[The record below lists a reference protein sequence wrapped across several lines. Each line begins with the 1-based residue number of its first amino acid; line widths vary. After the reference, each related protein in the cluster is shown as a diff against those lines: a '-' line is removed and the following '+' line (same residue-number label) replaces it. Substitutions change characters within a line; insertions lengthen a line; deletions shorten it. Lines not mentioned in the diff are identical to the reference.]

1 MTANGD
7 TAGGVADENNRN
19 LDNMAS
25 DATPMDV
32 DKHEENSSEPKEED
46 PRELYERKAQQFVKE
61 LYRFH
66 ENAG

>member
-19 LDNMAS
+19 LDNITS

-32 DKHEENSSEPKEED
+32 DKHEENSNEPKEED